1 MRIALTILLT
11 ILLSFPAILSAQNY
25 DAKVDSVLK
34 NMTLREKIGQLMM
47 IEVYSDRDSKYNI
60 AFADTIRM
68 FKPGSIVFFQGSPNA
83 ETKLLN
89 DLQKASEI
97 PMLVAMDAEWGVA
110 MRLDS
115 VITMPRFMALAATN
129 DSALIYNY
137 GRIVG
142 EQCRRLGIHINFA
155 PVVDVNSNPLNP
167 VINYRSLG
175 ENQYKVAEFARI
187 FCKGMLS
194 AGTLPVAKHYPGH
207 GNTSQDSHRTLPQIN
222 DSRAVFDSIHL
233 LPFREMVKDDI
244 WGIMVAHVYAPALD
258 DTYLLPSSLS
268 RKIIHDILREEMGYE
283 GLIITD
289 ALMMKGVTRGNKS
302 GSIEVQAYMAGN
314 DLLLMP
320 EDLDIAIDSMIA
332 AVNDGRISEAD
343 IDESVR
349 KVLLSKFELGLFDK
363 VDVPLEN
370 LTEDLNKPEYFDYA
384 QQMFDKAVTLVYDH
398 DSLVPFS
405 GSRADV
411 PVVSF
416 YINEESA
423 FHQEAKKFARINTFF
438 IPDPAK
444 TVEVNT
450 VLQKVAKYDTLILCV
465 HQMNY
470 WTRDNYRFTSDLR
483 SVVNRFATKH
493 KVILCLMG
501 NPYAFGM
508 YTYANAP
515 RALIVGYERN
525 EMTEISIARALF
537 GSIPFQGKLP
547 VTISQYFPA
556 ETGIQTQNNGVLREA
571 KPEDL
576 GIDLRPLAEIDSIV
590 EQAIKD
596 TAFPGC
602 QIMAI
607 KDGNIFYNK
616 SFGYH
621 TYDSLIPVDNSNLYD
636 LASLTKMLATTLAV
650 MKLYENGAI
659 DLQASLKNYLSVS
672 DGTPVGE
679 LHLDRILTHSS
690 GLPPWIPFHFL
701 VMNKPDLDPYW
712 VATTKSS
719 THSVQICDG
728 LYVRPEISDTIMQR
742 ILHSKLKP
750 DQGYKY
756 SDLGFILLKF
766 MVEELSAKDF
776 ETYMNESFYYPLG
789 LNSMMYNPLRK
800 FDLSAI
806 PPTEQDTLFRDQLVH
821 GCVHDQNASL
831 FGGVAGHAGLFSNA
845 YDIGV
850 IMQMLMQGGKYGG
863 KQYLKTSTI
872 LKFTSTYFDKNRRGL
887 GFDKSV
893 MRKYGNACIEASPRS
908 YGHSGFTGTYVW
920 SDPDNGLIYIFLS
933 NRVYPDAENSK
944 LVKENIR
951 TRIHSLF
958 YEAVSNN

>member
-1 MRIALTILLT
+1 MRLVKALLLCVVMV
-11 ILLSFPAILSAQNY
+11 FPVLLSAQNY
-25 DAKVDSVLK
+25 EAKVDSILK
-34 NMTLREKIGQLMM
+34 TMTLREKIGQLMM
-47 IEVYSDRDSKYNI
+47 IEVYSNRDEKYNI
-60 AFADTIRM
+60 AFADTIKM
-68 FKPGSIVFFQGSPNA
+68 FKPGSIVFFQGTPYA

-89 DLQKASEI
+89 DLQKASDI

-115 VITMPRFMALAATN
+115 VITMPRFMALAATQ

-142 EQCRRLGIHINFA
+142 EQCRRLGIHVNFA
-155 PVVDVNSNPLNP
+155 PVVDVNSNPMNP

-175 ENQYKVAEFARI
+175 ENQHRVAGYARI

-194 AGTLPVAKHYPGH
+194 AGTLPVAKHFPGH
-207 GNTSQDSHRTLPQIN
+207 GNTSKDSHKTLPQID

-233 LPFREMVKDDI
+233 LPFREMVNNDI

-268 RKIIHDILREEMGYE
+268 RKIIHGILREEFGYN

-320 EDLDIAIDSMIA
+320 KDVNIAIDSMEA
-332 AVNDGRISEAD
+332 AVNDGRISIEE
-343 IDESVR
+343 IDKSVR
-349 KVLLSKFELGLFDK
+349 KVLLSKYELGLFDE
-363 VDVPLEN
+363 VEVPLAN
-370 LTEDLNKPEYFDYA
+370 LTEELNKPEYFENA
-384 QQMFDKAVTLVYDH
+384 QKMFDKAVTLVYDH
-398 DSLVPFS
+398 DSLVPYV

-416 YINEESA
+416 YVEEETA
-423 FHQEAKKFARINTFF
+423 FHAEAEKYARIHSFF
-438 IPDPAK
+438 ISDPKK
-444 TVEVNT
+444 TAEVNE
-450 VLQKVAKYDTLILCV
+450 VLNKVSGYDTLILCV

-470 WTRDNYRFTSDLR
+470 WTRNNYGFTSDLR
-483 SVVNRFATKH
+483 SVVNRFATSH
-493 KVILCLMG
+493 KVILCLFG
-501 NPYAFGM
+501 NPYAFGQ

-525 EMTEISIARALF
+525 EMAEISVAKALF
-537 GSIPFQGKLP
+537 GAIPFQGKLP

-556 ETGIQTQNNGVLREA
+556 GTGLQTKADVLHEVN
-571 KPEDL
+571 PEDIGVNL
-576 GIDLRPLAEIDSIV
+576 KLLAEIDTIV
-590 EQAIKD
+590 LNAIRD
-596 TAFPGC
+596 TVMPGC

-607 KDGNIFYNK
+607 KDGNVFYNK

-621 TYDSLIPVDNSNLYD
+621 TYDSLIPVRNSDLYD

-650 MKLYENGAI
+650 MKLYENGMFS
-659 DLQASLKNYLSVS
+659 LQAPLENYLSVS
-672 DGTPVGE
+672 KGTPVGA

-690 GLPPWIPFHFL
+690 GLPPWVPFHL
-701 VMNKPDLDPYW
+701 QVMNKPDLDPYW
-712 VATTKSS
+712 VSDQKSATY
-719 THSVQICDG
+719 SVQICNG
-728 LYVRPEISDTIMQR
+728 LYVRPEFSDTIVQR

-766 MVEELSAKDF
+766 MVEELTHTDF
-776 ETYMNESFYYPLG
+776 ETWLDNNFYYPLG

-800 FDLSAI
+800 YDLSVI
-806 PPTEQDTLFRDQLVH
+806 PPTENDTLFRDRLVH
-821 GCVHDQNASL
+821 GYVHDQNASL
-831 FGGVAGHAGLFSNA
+831 LGGVSGHAGLFSNA
-845 YDIGV
+845 WDIGV

-887 GFDKSV
+887 GFDKSA
-893 MRKYGNACIEASPRS
+893 MRKYGNACVEASARS

-944 LVKENIR
+944 LVKQNIR
-951 TRIHSLF
+951 THIHSLF